1 MAGKQISRR
10 NHLFILLV
18 ALITTVTVYY
28 QYTLLFQATKAL
40 HQLELQ
46 IERGKSTD
54 VNGKHV
60 AGCDRSASPEDSS
73 HQVSTTKTNYIS
85 YPEYN
90 LEILNRVCK
99 MDLRVD
105 DLTRCHNKGGNNSAF
120 VVVPH
125 LHVLGERHSGTNL
138 VAKMLENSFD
148 IRYDYLKPED
158 FPWVDSMP
166 IGSEFGLNRHKHNIQ
181 KDIGYYPG
189 LSVLSMKNPYDWV
202 HSMIQK
208 CYFCASSNQEAKSD
222 AQKFVQMVW
231 KGGDHEDDYVFQN
244 LLDMRKQ
251 KICNHIKIAAT
262 RSDCLLMS
270 RSEDTILAL
279 HQERFI
285 LRAAEMTG
293 WKMKQSMPQI
303 DLGYSGMNAEGVVQD
318 ESISVALVHKMMY
331 GRKNF
336 SLEEESIIEAVNSVL
351 DVEFE
356 RSLGYH
362 LIR

>member
-1 MAGKQISRR
+1 
-10 NHLFILLV
+10 
-18 ALITTVTVYY
+18 
-28 QYTLLFQATKAL
+28 
-40 HQLELQ
+40 
-46 IERGKSTD
+46 
-54 VNGKHV
+54 
-60 AGCDRSASPEDSS
+60 
-73 HQVSTTKTNYIS
+73 
-85 YPEYN
+85 
-90 LEILNRVCK
+90 
-99 MDLRVD
+99 MDLSD
-105 DLTRCHNKGGNNSAF
+105 EDLTRCQTKGGNSSAF

-138 VAKMLENSFD
+138 IAKMIEKNFD

-158 FPWVDSMP
+158 FPWVKRMP
-166 IGSEFGLNRHKHNIQ
+166 IGSEFGLNRHKHNVQ
-181 KDIGYYPG
+181 KDTGYYPG
-189 LSVLSMKNPYDWV
+189 LSVLSVKNPYDWV

-208 CYFCASSNQEAKSD
+208 CYFCASSNREAKSD

-262 RSDCLLMS
+262 RSDCLLIS

-279 HQERFI
+279 HQESFV

-293 WKMKQSMPQI
+293 WKMRQSMPLI
-303 DLGYSGMNAEGVVQD
+303 DLGYSGMNAEGVAKD
-318 ESISVALVHKMMY
+318 ESISVALMHKMMY
-331 GRKNF
+331 GRRNF
-336 SLEEESIIEAVNSVL
+336 SREEESIIKAVNSVL

-362 LIR
+362 QIVLR